1 MGDFNLDCAASC
13 FFSVRVFH
21 VLMPFCF
28 FIADVFSCC
37 SEMIDP
43 VTKETELRKV
53 AKLPEFKAVAAE
65 E

>member
-1 MGDFNLDCAASC
+1 VGDFNLDCAASC
-13 FFSVRVFH
+13 FVLCQG
-21 VLMPFCF
+21 VLMPYCF
-28 FIADVFSCC
+28 FIACVFSCC

>member
-1 MGDFNLDCAASC
+1 VVDFTLEPHVLY
-13 FFSVRVFH
+13 SVRVFH
-21 VLMPFCF
+21 VLMPYCF
-28 FIADVFSCC
+28 FIACVFSCC

>member
-21 VLMPFCF
+21 VVMPFCF

>member
-1 MGDFNLDCAASC
+1 
-13 FFSVRVFH
+13 VFH
-21 VLMPFCF
+21 VLMPYCF
-28 FIADVFSCC
+28 FIACVFSCC